1 MTSNVITIHGKL
13 GKEPELRYTN
23 NQKAVVEFS
32 VATVSGKD
40 DKKKTTWF
48 EVKVFNQLAE
58 NVANTFNKGDNILI
72 TGRME
77 TDEYTKKDGTQG
89 KFTSLIADEVGA
101 SCLWNSWVKDQ
112 TGQTMARVGTVG
124 KPMPASTFTDEE
136 PF

>member
-1 MTSNVITIHGKL
+1 MASNNITIHGKL
-13 GKEPELRYTN
+13 GKEPDLRYTSS
-23 NQKAVVEFS
+23 QMAIVEFS

-48 EVKVFNQLAE
+48 DVKIFGQLAE
-58 NVANTFNKGDNILI
+58 HAANTFTKGDNII
-72 TGRME
+72 VVGRME

-101 SCLWNSWVKDQ
+101 SCRWNPWVKDQ
-112 TGQTMARVGTVG
+112 TNQTMAKVAPIG
-124 KPMPASTFTDEE
+124 KPMPALADEE